1 MNTSRTGSSI
11 PWFMWVLMIV
21 LSVSV
26 VIGVVVTLIPEDPK
40 EVLAEAES
48 LLQSPDRDSFKSA
61 LERLKTYPQYKAEAA
76 LLEGQDLSN
85 RDRESGAIELYTTAT
100 ESEDKLIRARA
111 ERFIARSYFKLGR
124 FEDALKHYE
133 TSLAENPE
141 DPTSAIM
148 LAQMFNSM
156 GCVAHAT
163 KYADSVLEDEPEN
176 RVALELR
183 GNLHLKM
190 FEFDEAIETYG
201 KLLKSP
207 GDRATASPMVV
218 RGYVTSLLET
228 QDRHQE
234 LLQKAHKE
242 LTRSLSSDPIQWD
255 LAVACGETESVAQ
268 QIEMNSTPQ
277 SNGHVARLRARM
289 ALIKDDIE
297 EAETNIR
304 QAIGAMPRNYD
315 VFRVAAIVYAE
326 TGDQKYVD
334 NANANMAK
342 INEARAELTQLFVD
356 IRDDV
361 KSVEPREKIIRAQI
375 KLGNIPGAREM
386 VAQIRALDKNASLRL
401 NDEIDALTL
410 PDAVVPFEL
419 PELKPEGLKVNEQQ
433 SDE

>member
-1 MNTSRTGSSI
+1 
-11 PWFMWVLMIV
+11 MWVLMIV

-40 EVLAEAES
+40 EVLAEAED
-48 LLQSPDRDSFKSA
+48 LLQSPDRDAFYSA
-61 LERLKTYPQYKAEAA
+61 LERLKTFPQYKAEAA

-85 RDRESGAIELYTTAT
+85 RDRELGAIEIYTTAT
-100 ESEDKLIRARA
+100 ESGDKLIRARA
-111 ERFIARSYFKLGR
+111 QRLIARSYFKLGQ
-124 FEDALKHYE
+124 FENALKHYE
-133 TSLAENPE
+133 DSLKENPE

-163 KYADSVLEDEPEN
+163 TYADKVLEAEPDN

-183 GNLHLKM
+183 GNLYLKM
-190 FEFDEAIETYG
+190 FEFEQAIETYG

-228 QDRHQE
+228 QEQHQE

-268 QIEMNSTPQ
+268 QIQMNATPE
-277 SNGHVARLRARM
+277 SNGHVVRLRARM
-289 ALIKDDIE
+289 ALVNDDIE
-297 EAETNIR
+297 QAEKNIR
-304 QAIGAMPRNYD
+304 QAILAMPRNYD
-315 VFRVAAIVYAE
+315 AFRVAAIVYGK

-334 NANANMAK
+334 LANANMAK
-342 INEARAELTQLFVD
+342 IDEARAELTQLFVD
-356 IRDDV
+356 ISDDV
-361 KSVEPREKIIRAQI
+361 KSTEPREKIVRAQI

-386 VAQIRALDKNASLRL
+386 VAQIRALDKSASLRL

-410 PDAVVPFEL
+410 PDPFVPFNF
-419 PELKPEGLKVNEQQ
+419 PELKLEGLKVNEQNE
-433 SDE
+433 DE